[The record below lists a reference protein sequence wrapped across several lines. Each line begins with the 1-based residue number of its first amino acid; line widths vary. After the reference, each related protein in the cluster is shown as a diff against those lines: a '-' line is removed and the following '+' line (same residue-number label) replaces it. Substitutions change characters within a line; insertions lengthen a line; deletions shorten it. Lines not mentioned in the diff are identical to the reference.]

1 MTTSIELKQI
11 LRGVRLVTLLPLTD
25 DNMPTTDP
33 IKIYGVTDIPIQTLI
48 EQGERIIDKA
58 DGIGVIGMH
67 EEDDTILG
75 VDFSLS
81 TNHLNMHLFEKIM
94 GGINTTE
101 NNQVIGWSAPSIQ
114 EQRDKPKRFQI
125 DIYVPTL
132 SDAYLKHCFFYCKG
146 TLQGLGYG
154 VQKISEPSISI
165 KARPH
170 PITKRTSDMSFV
182 TQIPTM

>member
-1 MTTSIELKQI
+1 MTTAIELSQI
-11 LRGVRLVTLLPLTD
+11 VRGVKLVTILPLTEEGVV
-25 DNMPTTDP
+25 TSTP

-48 EQGERIIDKA
+48 EQGERIVDKA
-58 DGIGVIGMH
+58 DGIGVIEVH

-75 VDFSLS
+75 ADLSLT
-81 TNHLNMHLFEKIM
+81 TNHLNMQVFEELM
-94 GGINTTE
+94 GGSVITE
-101 NNQVIGWSAPSIQ
+101 NDKVIGWSSPSIE
-114 EQRDKPKRFQI
+114 EQRNNPKRFQV

-132 SDAYLKHCFFYCKG
+132 SGAYLKHCFFYCKG

-170 PITKRTSDMSFV
+170 PITKRTSEMSFV
-182 TQIPTM
+182 TQIPTL

>member
-1 MTTSIELKQI
+1 MTTAIEMRQI
-11 LRGVRLVTLLPLTD
+11 LRGVKLVTITPLTEKGLATS
-25 DNMPTTDP
+25 NP

-58 DGIGVIGMH
+58 DGIGIIEVH

-75 VDFSLS
+75 TDFSLT
-81 TNHLNMHLFEKIM
+81 TNHLNMQVFEELM
-94 GGINTTE
+94 GGSVITE
-101 NNQVIGWSAPSIQ
+101 NDKVIGWSSPSIE
-114 EQRDKPKRFQI
+114 EQRNNPKRFQV

-132 SDAYLKHCFFYCKG
+132 SGAYLKHCFFYCKG

-170 PITKRTSDMSFV
+170 PITKRTSEMSFV
-182 TQIPTM
+182 TQIPTL